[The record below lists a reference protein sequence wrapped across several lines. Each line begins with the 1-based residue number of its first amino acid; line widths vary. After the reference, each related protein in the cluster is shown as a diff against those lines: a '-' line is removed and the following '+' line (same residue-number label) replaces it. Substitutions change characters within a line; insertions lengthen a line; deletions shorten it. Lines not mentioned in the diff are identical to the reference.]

1 MNAQAILQK
10 IEEDALQTVETT
22 LAEAQKKAAVIRSTS
37 KSKIESARNETAER
51 AEEESLLLEDRMRR
65 VAQLDKRKQ
74 ELEGKRRLLDECFA
88 QALEDARKLP
98 LQQLRELF
106 LEQSRLCVCGGEE
119 MLLGDK
125 LPEWYDDGFLQE
137 LNSTLD
143 ENPVTMCTV
152 ETCSGTGLE
161 LRKNGS
167 SVRITLENLM
177 AEKRQHLETEVAEI
191 LFHE

>member
-74 ELEGKRRLLDECFA
+74 ELEGKRRLLDECFV

-98 LQQLRELF
+98 QQQLRELF

-137 LNSTLD
+137 LNSTLG
-143 ENPVTMCTV
+143 ENPVTMCTA

-167 SVRITLENLM
+167 SVLITLENLM
-177 AEKRQHLETEVAEI
+177 AEKRQHLETEVAKI

>member
-22 LAEAQKKAAVIRSTS
+22 LVEAQKKAAVIRSTS
-37 KSKIESARNETAER
+37 KSKIESSRNETAER

-74 ELEGKRRLLDECFA
+74 ELDGKRRLLDECFA

-98 LQQLRELF
+98 LQRLRDLF
-106 LEQSRLCVCGGEE
+106 KEQSRLCACGGEE

-137 LNSTLD
+137 LNSTLG
-143 ENPVTMCTV
+143 ENPVILCTT

-167 SVRITLENLM
+167 SVLITLENLM